1 MALYCKWARIIDI
14 KASTCSSYD
23 RADAAALYGT
33 VLLMREEGMK
43 SRRDAANVP
52 ATNHGPIVLVQIGL
66 QKPHV
71 RRPSLVVLNRGI
83 RRAVVSYGWLSD
95 V

>member
-1 MALYCKWARIIDI
+1 MMSEK
-14 KASTCSSYD
+14 
-23 RADAAALYGT
+23 
-33 VLLMREEGMK
+33 EEMK
-43 SRRDAANVP
+43 NRRDAANVP

-71 RRPSLVVLNRGI
+71 CRPSLVVLNRGA
-83 RRAVVSYGWLSD
+83 RRAVVSYGWLLD